1 MRKLTYKIGDK
12 YEVIKSP
19 PNKRNTNIFP
29 FLSIL
34 IVLLSFGLQRFLEKK
49 LEADSKIPIV
59 ALISLWIIA
68 FIIPFY
74 LFNKKLVRYRE
85 LDLSLLIFII
95 FLIISFTVIGFTGF

>member
-1 MRKLTYKIGDK
+1 MRKLTYKFGDK
-12 YEVIKSP
+12 YELIKSS
-19 PNKRNTNIFP
+19 PNKRKTNIFP
-29 FLSIL
+29 VLSIL
-34 IVLLSFGLQRFLEKK
+34 IVLLSFGLQRFLEKN

-68 FIIPFY
+68 FVIPFY

-95 FLIISFTVIGFTGF
+95 FLIISFAVIGFTGF